1 MPLYEYKCEKCGKR
15 FDALQK
21 FSDEPIAIHEECGGA
36 VERLVSPP
44 AFHFKGTG
52 WYVTDY
58 AKSNG
63 HSAPASESS
72 KESGK
77 DSSKDSSKEAKSE
90 SGESAKKSESS
101 SESSTTPRTRFYRDF
116 RKKVALCGRVFR

>member
-1 MPLYEYKCEKCGKR
+1 MPLYEYKCHQCGKK

-21 FSDEPIAIHEECGGA
+21 FSDSPLTVHEECGGA
-36 VERLVSPP
+36 LERLVSAP

-63 HSAPASESS
+63 VSTPASEGAKS
-72 KESGK
+72 
-77 DSSKDSSKEAKSE
+77 DSSGGDSKSE
-90 SGESAKKSESS
+90 SKAESKTESKTESKAEPKTDSS
-101 SESSTTPRTRFYRDF
+101 SKPAATTTASSPSSSTD
-116 RKKVALCGRVFR
+116 K

>member
-21 FSDEPIAIHEECGGA
+21 FSDEPLKAHEECGG
-36 VERLVSPP
+36 VLERLVSPP

-63 HSAPASESS
+63 HSTPSS
-72 KESGK
+72 
-77 DSSKDSSKEAKSE
+77 DSSTSKDDGGKKNETKGDGKSE
-90 SGESAKKSESS
+90 SKSERKSESS
-101 SESSTTPRTRFYRDF
+101 AP
-116 RKKVALCGRVFR
+116 A

>member
-1 MPLYEYKCEKCGKR
+1 MPLYEYKCEKCGKH

-21 FSDEPIAIHEECGGA
+21 FSDEPLKVHEECGGA

-63 HSAPASESS
+63 VSAP
-72 KESGK
+72 
-77 DSSKDSSKEAKSE
+77 
-90 SGESAKKSESS
+90 SESS
-101 SESSTTPRTRFYRDF
+101 SSSKDDAGSKSESKSETKSETKPDSSPAPAAAPAASSSD
-116 RKKVALCGRVFR
+116 KK

>member
-1 MPLYEYKCEKCGKR
+1 MPLYEYKCEKCGKH

-21 FSDEPIAIHEECGGA
+21 FSDQPLAVHDDCGG
-36 VERLVSPP
+36 VLERLVSPP

-63 HSAPASESS
+63 VSTPASESS
-72 KESGK
+72 ST
-77 DSSKDSSKEAKSE
+77 SKDEAPKKSDSKSE
-90 SGESAKKSESS
+90 SKSESKS
-101 SESSTTPRTRFYRDF
+101 DSKSDSKSESKSQSSTPATPAPAPSTSD
-116 RKKVALCGRVFR
+116 KK